1 MDYFSI
7 LNLNKEPFSNSPDP
21 DYFFQSR
28 QHIGCLQK
36 LELSLRLKR
45 GLNVV
50 IGDVGTGKTTL
61 CRQLLRRFAED
72 ENVATHLILDPYF
85 SSPIEFLKTVAQ
97 TLTGVKVGDD
107 VTDDWQIKESIKK
120 YLFQKGVDE
129 NNLVILIIDEGQKI
143 PPFCLELLREFL
155 NYETNEHKL
164 LQIAIFAQK
173 EFEQTL
179 EAHANFTDRINLY
192 HQLLPM
198 NFKDTRKMIQFRLA
212 QSSTSAKSIA
222 PFSYPAL
229 WLIYRATK
237 GYPRKIVNLCHRC
250 ILAMIIQNRS
260 KANWLLVRSS
270 IRRTFGG
277 NGPQGWRFALF
288 LYLALALVLAIQFLP
303 STAAN
308 FLSGL
313 PTKAQTGSLPSEELP
328 SMRHK
333 IAKLDNLDAR
343 APALTTP
350 QAATSNPTQIPKTTS
365 AKPLPSSERTTPAVQ
380 ATAESDASSA
390 GTRSALA
397 RIEQPIQHQPATRLD
412 DMLPLFLGHIAVKRY
427 ETLGAMIQKVYG
439 LYNNSYLNY
448 ISKVNPNIVNPD
460 NIRIGDLILFP
471 AIPAQVKPL
480 PVPVYWV
487 AIDEKGS
494 IEEAYNVLRTLPSS
508 IPDGRLIPYW
518 NPQEG
523 LRFKVVLRRYFFDEK
538 SAHLQLEKLSALLPD
553 TGRVF
558 SIWDDRSV
566 FFANP
571 Y

>member
-7 LNLNKEPFSNSPDP
+7 LNLSKEPFSNSPDP

-28 QHIGCLQK
+28 QHISCLQK

-97 TLTGVKVGDD
+97 TLTGEKANDD
-107 VTDDWQIKESIKK
+107 VTDDWQIKETIKK

-143 PPFCLELLREFL
+143 PPFCLEILREFL

-192 HQLLPM
+192 HLLEPM

-212 QSSTSAKSIA
+212 QSSTSSKAIA

-229 WLIYRATK
+229 WLIYRATR

-250 ILAMIIQNRS
+250 ILAMIIQNQS
-260 KANWLLVRSS
+260 KASWLLVRSS

-277 NGPQGWRFALF
+277 NATKKWR
-288 LYLALALVLAIQFLP
+288 LALLLYMVLILVLAIEFLP
-303 STAAN
+303 STAGN
-308 FLSGL
+308 FFSGSSPTAQTASTTLDSL
-313 PTKAQTGSLPSEELP
+313 PTV
-328 SMRHK
+328 RHK
-333 IAKLDNLDAR
+333 ISEIDESINNEAHTSAKTT
-343 APALTTP
+343 APGQTAMADPLPDKAAPSTEQAPSEP
-350 QAATSNPTQIPKTTS
+350 QAITANVVPKTTG
-365 AKPLPSSERTTPAVQ
+365 TPPVVA
-380 ATAESDASSA
+380 
-390 GTRSALA
+390 
-397 RIEQPIQHQPATRLD
+397 RLD
-412 DMLPLFLGHIAVKRY
+412 QQDHQRIDPLDAMLPLFLGHIAVKRY
-427 ETLGAMIQKVYG
+427 ETLGAMIQNVYG

-460 NIRIGDLILFP
+460 NIRVGDLILFP
-471 AIPAQVKPL
+471 AIPAKVIPL
-480 PVPVYWV
+480 PVTIYWV
-487 AIDEKGS
+487 AIDEKES
-494 IEEAYNVLRTLPSS
+494 IEEAYNVLRALPAG
-508 IPDGRLIPYW
+508 IPDSRLIPYW
-518 NPQEG
+518 NPQGG
-523 LRFKVVLRRYFFDEK
+523 LRFKIVLRRYFFDEK
-538 SAHLQLEKLSALLPD
+538 SAHLQLNKLSLLMSD
-553 TGRVF
+553 SGHVF
-558 SIWDDRSV
+558 SNWDDRNV

>member
-28 QHIGCLQK
+28 QHVSCLQK

-72 ENVATHLILDPYF
+72 DNVATHLILDPYF

-97 TLTGVKVGDD
+97 TLTGETLSDEK
-107 VTDDWQIKESIKK
+107 TDDWQVKEIIKK
-120 YLFQKGVDE
+120 FLYQKGVDE
-129 NNLVILIIDEGQKI
+129 DNLVILIIDEGQKI
-143 PPFCLELLREFL
+143 PSFCLELLREFL

-192 HQLLPM
+192 HQLQPM
-198 NFKDTRKMIQFRLA
+198 NFKDTRMMIQFRLA
-212 QSSTSAKSIA
+212 QSSASSKSIA

-277 NGPQGWRFALF
+277 NAAKGWR
-288 LYLALALVLAIQFLP
+288 LALLLYMVLILVLAFEYLP
-303 STAAN
+303 STAGN
-308 FLSGL
+308 FLS
-313 PTKAQTGSLPSEELP
+313 ALPSKKQTADTTADSLS

-333 IAKLDNLDAR
+333 I
-343 APALTTP
+343 
-350 QAATSNPTQIPKTTS
+350 TSH
-365 AKPLPSSERTTPAVQ
+365 
-380 ATAESDASSA
+380 DASAA
-390 GTRSALA
+390 G
-397 RIEQPIQHQPATRLD
+397 QPATGAETTAPNRPTPTKTAPVSPSTSAEQSTPAPQTTAEVAPTTSGEPTIVARLD
-412 DMLPLFLGHIAVKRY
+412 PSQQQPTADRLDEMLPLFLGHIAVQRH
-427 ETLGAMIQKVYG
+427 ETLGAMIQKIYG

-448 ISKVNPNIVNPD
+448 IAKVNPNIINPD

-480 PVPVYWV
+480 PVTVYWV
-487 AIDEKGS
+487 AIHETGS
-494 IEEAYNVLRTLPSS
+494 IEEAYNVLRTLPAG
-508 IPDGRLIPYW
+508 IPTGRLIPYW

-523 LRFKVVLRRYFFDEK
+523 LRFMVVLRRYFFDEK
-538 SAHLQLEKLSALLPD
+538 SALFQLNKLDSLVSAS
-553 TGRVF
+553 GRVI
-558 SIWDDRSV
+558 SNWDDRNV